1 MRYLKA
7 WNKFNTQRKIYEEVQ
22 NLPNKPKLI
31 ATQLDQFYKTLE
43 EAAKEGGIREEKS
56 GSMEYKKSVET
67 LQTALVLL
75 GYELPKF
82 GVDGLFGPETSV
94 ALKKFISD
102 NMQELQKKEQQSGKP
117 EERTKFFSL
126 FRKLFSKNEAVDYT
140 TLGEFEKGQDVVQ
153 VESDI
158 HKDNINKLLL
168 WDIYR
173 AAELAGVTPTITT
186 AVHDHPSV
194 DDPDRVSRHKDG
206 TAIDIAIINGVGSDG
221 ATNATNG
228 NSQFRELG
236 NKLKNELVKMGYNLN
251 SESGHKKAV
260 LWQTDLG
267 GNHFNHIHV
276 SNTEEGGNLPANGV
290 PTEPILSSD
299 QSQVVWCSPEIIT
312 KIIELLKKQNI
323 SAEDL
328 QSVKGGSEQ
337 TA

>member
-186 AVHDHPSV
+186 AVHDHPSIN
-194 DDPDRVSRHKDG
+194 DPDRVSRHKDG

-290 PTEPILSSD
+290 PREPILSSD

>member
-7 WNKFNTQRKIYEEVQ
+7 WNKFTSQRKTYEGVQ
-22 NLPNKPKLI
+22 NLQNTPELI
-31 ATQLDQFYKTLE
+31 DTQLDQFYKTLE
-43 EAAKEGGIREEKS
+43 EAAKEGGLREEKS

-236 NKLKNELVKMGYNLN
+236 NKLKDELVKMGYNLN

-276 SNTEEGGNLPANGV
+276 SNTEEGGNLPENGV
-290 PTEPILSSD
+290 STEPILSSD

>member
-7 WNKFNTQRKIYEEVQ
+7 WNKFTSQRKTYEGVQ
-22 NLPNKPKLI
+22 NLQNTPELI
-31 ATQLDQFYKTLE
+31 DTQLDQFYKTLE
-43 EAAKEGGIREEKS
+43 EAAKEGGLREEKS

-82 GVDGLFGPETSV
+82 GVDGLFGAETST
-94 ALKKFISD
+94 ALKQFITD
-102 NMQELQKKEQQSGKP
+102 NMQDLQKKETQPGKQ
-117 EERTKFFSL
+117 ENRAKVSDLFKKI
-126 FRKLFSKNEAVDYT
+126 FRKNESVDFT
-140 TLGEFEKGQDVVQ
+140 TLGEFEEGQDIVQ

-158 HKDNINKLLL
+158 QRDNINKLLL
-168 WDIYR
+168 WDIYK

-186 AVHDHPSV
+186 AVHDHPSIN
-194 DDPDRVSRHKDG
+194 DPDRVSRHKDG
-206 TAIDIAIINGVGSDG
+206 TAVDIAIINGVGAGG

-236 NKLKNELVKMGYNLN
+236 NKLKDELVKMGYNLN

-276 SNTEEGGNLPANGV
+276 SNTEEDRNIPENEI
-290 PTEPILSSD
+290 PTEPVLSSD

-337 TA
+337 IA